1 LHRDTQPT
9 RQCAQTEA
17 EPAQEPDQRALH
29 DGTAVLNLIVSAALE
44 CAPNEPYRDV
54 SEHPAILF
62 ATALPEHLR
71 DRKSRYFSGT
81 RMRQSAQELALI

>member
-1 LHRDTQPT
+1 MNPSLPRRRIKECSVTAQPYWT
-9 RQCAQTEA
+9 IE
-17 EPAQEPDQRALH
+17 
-29 DGTAVLNLIVSAALE
+29 LIVAANLE
-44 CAPNEPYRDV
+44 CAPNEPDRNA